1 MPTEIDSLEIRINAK
16 AKSAE
21 DKVDDLIAKLDKLS
35 TSLGKINGVKL
46 NGLNINGVSGKLNS
60 VENVSRN
67 VGNSLNGLGG
77 NTRRTTR
84 IFNKFSNAITK
95 STKKNKSFIGTIK
108 SVRSGI
114 MTLYGAMSGIGSSVN
129 LAQDY
134 IEDFNYFTVAL
145 NKVGQES
152 KENWKEAGYSSA
164 QEYADSFKDRF
175 GTLQKQMTGYTVD
188 TKTGELDYNA
198 GKNLGLDISKVMQ
211 FQSSIAQITNSAGM
225 LGETSIMTSKALSM
239 LSADW
244 SSLANQD
251 LSTVMKNMQSGIIGQ
266 SRAMYK
272 YGIDIT
278 NANLQNYAYKI
289 GLEKSV
295 SEMTQAEKMQLRL
308 LVILKQ
314 SKVAYGDLARTINQ
328 PANQLRMLQEGFVK
342 LSRTVGQIFLPI
354 IQNIYPYLNAV
365 VMVLQEFA
373 QWIAKLTGADKKKK
387 DTSINLPDY
396 EPAEEGSEKIADNT
410 AKAAKSAKKLSDN
423 LQGFDIINKLS
434 DNDSSVDSSDSTS
447 GNGAGSDIDL
457 SSQIATALGKYE
469 KIWNEAFKSNE
480 NKAVQL
486 ANKIK
491 SALLKGWKTGDFT
504 EVGKSLATWI
514 NNGLEKIPWTKIKKN
529 VKNVAKSFATFL
541 NGSLLNLDWVLI
553 GETIAEGFNT
563 AIDGLYTFLTTFN
576 FLEFGKKVG
585 SGINSAIEKFNW
597 SKLGKT
603 LGAKMRGIV
612 QFAFGAISNID
623 FSGFGKRLGDGI
635 NGFFNKMGKVDK
647 RTGLTGW
654 QELGKSLSD
663 SIKGILDTINTSLS
677 TVEWLEVGKAI
688 GGFLGS
694 IDWSNILLGVGKTI
708 VYALW
713 GAIKAAFSALVN
725 DPVGVTNTFV
735 MVIGSIFVY
744 KKLKGLKVI
753 FKNLFKSGI
762 TDGINSM
769 SGLEGVL
776 SKKLSK
782 SFSSINLDNVFGGIF
797 AKGLKGKAIS
807 GKVGKGLKGGLKGT
821 IALYFEALA
830 IKLTGGL
837 IKGDSKAGSKQHSF
851 ATGLER
857 FGGLLLNLLN
867 VDLKGVAK
875 DLKDASNSIEA
886 VVNGKGVVASEEAE
900 RKGTQEQ
907 LKKNT
912 RAITNATQYE
922 DDLSTFGVKV
932 ADKNFSRLS
941 KDQQRE
947 AKDVLSAWNNLDS
960 FKKNMKSF
968 GTEGESAISLVQ
980 NAFDTGVISA
990 KTYNSL
996 ISKNYKSFNEFN
1008 ASFRKS
1014 RNAQKY
1020 MNGSISQYN
1029 NLSEKMDKS
1038 LKNLGY
1044 SSEELSAIQATL
1056 NIKLQNGEI
1065 TFDDYKKI
1073 VDKSY
1078 KSTDDLYKSISK
1090 IAGKK
1095 VATSVVAEVKGIDD
1109 IKSLGSGIENVKSKN
1124 VAIKAEVEGIKTI
1137 DDLKNLIGKI
1147 SNKRIS
1153 ALIDPKL
1160 RKDWYKEVKD
1170 ELQKRTFSLSV
1181 EASINNISV
1190 SSLKKSIKSMDGSK
1204 INYTKLASVIN
1215 SAKERVTIGQHGE
1228 LVVHELEKSLIKY
1241 LKKYGVN
1248 YSTYSDKVKKYATG
1262 GFPGVGEF
1270 FVAREN
1276 GPELVG
1282 NIGSRNAVVN
1292 NDQIVQSV
1300 SQGVAQATYAAVKA
1314 ALSDMPQQGGG
1325 DVYIDGDK
1333 ITSAIMGRAERI
1345 TRSRGVGWQLT

>member
-35 TSLGKINGVKL
+35 SSLGKINGVKL
-46 NGLNINGVSGKLNS
+46 NGLNINGVGGKLNS
-60 VENVSRN
+60 VENASRN
-67 VGNSLNGLGG
+67 VGNSLKGLGG

-84 IFNKFSNAITK
+84 LFNKFSNAITK

-134 IEDFNYFTVAL
+134 IEDFNYFAVAL

-251 LSTVMKNMQSGIIGQ
+251 LSTVMKNMQSGLIGQ

-373 QWIAKLTGADKKKK
+373 QWIAKLTGVNLKDM
-387 DTSINLPDY
+387 DTSVNLPDY
-396 EPAEEGSEKIADNT
+396 EPAEDGSEKIADNT

-447 GNGAGSDIDL
+447 GNGAGADIDL

-469 KIWNEAFKSNE
+469 KIWNDAFNSNE
-480 NKAVQL
+480 NKAVEL

-585 SGINSAIEKFNW
+585 SGINSSIEKFNW

-612 QFAFGAISNID
+612 QFAFGTISNID

-708 VYALW
+708 VNALW

-762 TDGINSM
+762 TDGISSVSGIDNAFSNKITSLAKSNKLKSAF
-769 SGLEGVL
+769 SGL
-776 SKKLSK
+776 
-782 SFSSINLDNVFGGIF
+782 
-797 AKGLKGKAIS
+797 GKIMN
-807 GKVGKGLKGGLKGT
+807 GWL
-821 IALYFEALA
+821 ALE
-830 IKLTGGL
+830 LTGVAVSGIGGA
-837 IKGDSKAGSKQHSF
+837 IKGDSRAGTAQHSF
-851 ATGLER
+851 GTGVER
-857 FGGLLLNLLN
+857 FGGFVTKLTSL
-867 VDLKGVAK
+867 DFKGVSE

-932 ADKNFSRLS
+932 ADKNFGRLS

-996 ISKNYKSFNEFN
+996 VSKNYKSFNEFN

-1020 MNGSISQYN
+1020 MNGSVSQYN

-1160 RKDWYKEVKD
+1160 RKDWYKKVKD

-1248 YSTYSDKVKKYATG
+1248 YSTYSDEVKKYATG